1 MLEWVNH
8 AIPFGDFIADK
19 GGKRIDDVGAHSR
32 YYPGEWGHVQCR
44 NHLSNVQQNDKRS
57 AFDAICDNNSPV
69 FRFFF
74 IERFGQS
81 LETWYAAKMRY
92 TRSVAV
98 SSVVGHIL
106 GIGDRHTS
114 NILVHQKSGEV
125 VHIDFGIVFEQGKVS
140 SLTHVDG
147 HTNMPLTIIPLHF
160 GNKVIEY
167 TGEGPISS
175 YTKYC

>member
-1 MLEWVNH
+1 MFYSSLFLPFQVLEWVEH

-19 GGKRIDDVGAHSR
+19 SGKRSNDIGAHSR
-32 YYPGEWGHVQCR
+32 YYPGEWGHGQCR
-44 NHLSNVQQNDKRS
+44 SHLDSAPRSEKRK
-57 AFDAICDNNSPV
+57 AFDELCQNNSPV

-74 IERFGQS
+74 VERFGHSMQC
-81 LETWYAAKMRY
+81 WYIAKTRY

-114 NILVHQKSGEV
+114 NILVHQKTGEV

-140 SLTHVDG
+140 VNVGSQ
-147 HTNMPLTIIPLHF
+147 
-160 GNKVIEY
+160 
-167 TGEGPISS
+167 
-175 YTKYC
+175 YCCKL